1 MIGIWLGRPD
11 GTAMP
16 GVLGADLAAPILF
29 DAFQRLKAAP
39 TPLPPPP
46 PATLTVATADLPPPL
61 RYFRPRG
68 LALADEASRPRIA
81 FPPDGARLALES
93 DGEGR
98 GPLMIKLMNGV
109 PPFTW
114 MVDGRPLGAD
124 PRRREALW
132 RPDGAGFVA
141 ISVIDARGSAAR
153 AQVFVE

>member
-1 MIGIWLGRPD
+1 M
-11 GTAMP
+11 
-16 GVLGADLAAPILF
+16 
-29 DAFQRLKAAP
+29 AAP
-39 TPLPPPP
+39 TPLPRPPP
-46 PATLTVATADLPPPL
+46 GDADRRRPPICRRRSDISARAGSPS
-61 RYFRPRG
+61 PS
-68 LALADEASRPRIA
+68 AASRPRIA
-81 FPPDGARLALES
+81 FPPDGVRLALEL

-114 MVDGRPLGAD
+114 MVDGRPFGAD